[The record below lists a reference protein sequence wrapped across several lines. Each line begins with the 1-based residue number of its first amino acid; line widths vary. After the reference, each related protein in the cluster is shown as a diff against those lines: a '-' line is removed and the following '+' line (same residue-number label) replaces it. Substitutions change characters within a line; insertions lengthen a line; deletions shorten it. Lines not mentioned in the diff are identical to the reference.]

1 MTERSA
7 MLLLPTPITEAMV
20 ATGTSV
26 PVVDSSRGEVAW
38 NIDTPYTGV
47 EEKINCDGRLWA
59 SVAASKGVKP
69 GTDTAKWRDMG
80 PSNRMAPYDEVIGT
94 QCVANGE
101 LVQVIKPGFCN
112 GLALYGLVGEQLEIT
127 QRYAS
132 GGEILDEWKSDM
144 FEQAFG
150 LFEYL
155 YMPLR
160 QITKRQLF
168 DLQMAPEAE
177 FTIRITASNNGVCA
191 VGMVVCGFWESLLGS
206 GVYGGVEYGA
216 GADIKTYSYI
226 KEKDGGTVEIRRRAS
241 GTNIDC
247 TVVIEADQANR
258 AADLLHRVAG
268 RPVAIVLSGLP
279 RYEYLNTVG
288 LISGRVSP
296 PDGATATVQIKGR
309 GFV

>member
-7 MLLLPTPITEAMV
+7 MLLLPTLITEAMV

-26 PVVDSSRGEVAW
+26 PVVDIARGEVEW
-38 NIDTPYTGV
+38 SSGTPYTGV
-47 EEKINCDGRLWA
+47 EGNINFEGRLWA
-59 SVAASKGVKP
+59 SVAASTGVKP
-69 GTDTAKWRDMG
+69 GTDTTKWRDEG

-94 QCVANGE
+94 KCVANGE

-112 GLALYGLVGEQLEIT
+112 GLALYGLVGERLEIT
-127 QRYAS
+127 QRYETD
-132 GGEILDEWKSDM
+132 GEILDKWESDM

-168 DLQMAPEAE
+168 DLEMAPEAE
-177 FTIRITASNNGVCA
+177 LTIRISAGNDGLCA

-206 GVYGGVEYGA
+206 GEYGGVEFGA
-216 GADIKTYSYI
+216 GAEIKTYSYTR
-226 KEKDGGTVEIRRRAS
+226 EKDDGTVEIRRRAS

-258 AADLLHRVAG
+258 ATDLLHRVAG

-296 PDGATATVQIKGR
+296 SDGATATVQLKGR